1 MDYILK
7 NGTVYVNGKFVRKD
21 LAIVAGKVSF
31 SFDTDSRH
39 FSVIDCSNKY
49 IFPGFV
55 DVHVHLREPGFS
67 YKETVKSGTMA
78 GASAGYSALFSMP
91 NLKPVPDSVENLK
104 VQTDIIKKDAVIK
117 VFPFASITKGQ
128 KGEEL
133 SDIDAL
139 SEKVLAFSDDGVGVQ
154 SDDIMKKAMLL
165 AKKNDKFIVAH
176 CEVNSLLNGG
186 YIHDG
191 EYAKLHGHKG
201 ICSASE
207 YKQVERDLE
216 LAKETG
222 VKYHVCHVSAKESVS
237 AIRNAK
243 NQGVN
248 VTCETGPHYLL
259 FDDSMLLED
268 GAYKMNPPI
277 RAKEDRL
284 ALIEGIK
291 DGTVDM
297 IATDHAPHSAE
308 EKSRGLKSVNGI
320 VGLETAF
327 SVLYT
332 KLVKGGE
339 ISLEHL
345 IKLMSANPSNRFNL
359 GIKIEEG
366 AIANL
371 TVFDLDNEY
380 QIDSENFKSMG
391 KSTPFNGWKVFG
403 KCLLNFNDG
412 KVVYTDGEFYSKN

>member
-7 NGTVYVNGKFVRKD
+7 NGTVYLNGKLQKTD

-31 SFDTDSRH
+31 SIDMPSCH
-39 FSVIDCSNKY
+39 FSVIDCSNKF
-49 IFPGFV
+49 IFPGFI
-55 DVHVHLREPGFS
+55 DAHVHLREPGFS
-67 YKETVKSGTMA
+67 YKETIKSGTMA

-91 NLKPVPDSVENLK
+91 NLKPVPDSEENLK
-104 VQTDIIKKDAVIK
+104 VQTDIIEKDAVIS
-117 VFPFASITKGQ
+117 VYPYASITIGQ
-128 KGEEL
+128 KGEML

-139 SEKVLAFSDDGVGVQ
+139 SKHVLAFSDDGVGVQ
-154 SDDIMKKAMLL
+154 SEEMMKKAMLL

-176 CEVNSLLNGG
+176 CEDNSLLNGG

-191 EYAKLHGHKG
+191 EYAKAHGHKG

-207 YKQVERDLE
+207 YKQIERDLS

-222 VKYHVCHVSAKESVS
+222 VKYHVCHVSAKESVN
-237 AIRNAK
+237 AIRDAK
-243 NQGVN
+243 RKGVD

-259 FDDSMLLED
+259 FDDSMLKED

-284 ALIEGIK
+284 ALVEGIK

-297 IATDHAPHSAE
+297 IATDHAPHSLE
-308 EKSRGLKSVNGI
+308 EKSKGLKSVNGI

-327 SVLYT
+327 AVLYT

-339 ISLEHL
+339 ITLEQL
-345 IKLMSANPSNRFNL
+345 IKLMSENPSNRFNL
-359 GIKIEEG
+359 DIKIESG
-366 AIANL
+366 SVANL
-371 TVFDLDNEY
+371 TVFDLDSEY
-380 QIDSENFKSMG
+380 QIDSNNFKSMG

-403 KCLLNFNDG
+403 KCLINFNKG
-412 KVVYTDGEFYSKN
+412 KIVYNDSEFYNEN